1 MPPLPD
7 WVDGKRAL
15 YTLANALNA
24 RGLTLLT
31 QARFNDTHD
40 TNPVMLPGFSM
51 FDRSHGTAASDWCVP
66 RPRVD
71 REEVIAVYEA
81 YVDRPLGRVNVPDR
95 IARQVY
101 KGPAADTF
109 FGGRRTAT
117 EWWLPAA
124 QLVAVASRLS
134 KVQAVLTDDTVTLD
148 MGDYTMSAAPVG
160 CWSNSAN
167 RLHRA
172 MEVPDDANVDLLR
185 VPMLMTSHPLAK
197 ALVSVAAPSGI
208 LWAANSAIRCEALGR
223 LPRIRVSH
231 LSPRG
236 LRSPTA
242 PKQPRLHKTYDE
254 AAAMGSC
261 RLIIDDPYPGSHRDL
276 FLAAV
281 PALMRGVDFADL
293 VGVPGQNPE
302 RMLSEEACERFSNY
316 LDLTERTMACNP

>member
-1 MPPLPD
+1 MPPLPE

-15 YTLANALNA
+15 FTLSNALHQ

-31 QARFNDTHD
+31 QARFNDPND
-40 TNPVMLPGFSM
+40 NNPVMLPGFSM
-51 FDRSHGTAASDWCVP
+51 FDRSHSIAASDWCVP

-71 REEVIAVYEA
+71 RDEVIAVYEA

-95 IARQVY
+95 IARHVY
-101 KGPAADTF
+101 SGPSSDKF

-134 KVQAVLTDDTVTLD
+134 KVQAVLTDDSVTLD

-172 MEVPDDANVDLLR
+172 MEVPDDANTDLLR
-185 VPMLMTSHPLAK
+185 VPMLMTTHPLAR
-197 ALVSVAAPSGI
+197 ALISVGAPSGI

-223 LPRIRVSH
+223 LSRIRVSH

-236 LRSPTA
+236 QRSPSA
-242 PKQPRLHKTYDE
+242 KRPVKQHKRYDV
-254 AAAMGSC
+254 AASMASC
-261 RLIIDDPYPGSHRDL
+261 RLIIDDPYPGSHQDL

-281 PALMRGVDFADL
+281 PALMRGLDFSDL
-293 VGVPGQNPE
+293 VGSPSGNAERSLPE
-302 RMLSEEACERFSNY
+302 PACERFSDY
-316 LDLTERTMACNP
+316 LDLMERTMASNP